1 MIEQSTHL
9 CSPLLADRRDARR
22 CVCPAD
28 RCLGGDCEA
37 CFGSKSAPLSPG
49 RHVDRDGVRGYYI
62 DFRVRARFPARV
74 PPWVT
79 PGIWIVATCQAGLAS
94 YERFLAGD
102 GDEWLAG
109 ATAVGR
115 WLVDQQTRG
124 GTQDGG
130 WQHLGAYAHTF
141 DLSPPWLSAMAQGEG
156 ASLLVR
162 LHLETAEEA
171 FAEAARRALKPLA
184 TPTEEGGVQAL
195 LDGRAFPEE
204 YPTSPPSFV
213 LNGAFFALWG
223 CYDVWLGLG
232 DEDAGRSFRE
242 GVETLAVNLHRWDT
256 GYWSRYD
263 LYPHPVVN
271 MASARYHELH
281 VNLLRA
287 MGRVAPRREFAETL
301 ARFEDYAGSRVNQS
315 RAFLAK
321 AAFRL
326 VVPRNRFLAL
336 RLPWARAG
344 RPGSSAQGSSNDDSG
359 ARPRSPLDIDG

>member
-1 MIEQSTHL
+1 VEKCI
-9 CSPLLADRRDARR
+9 
-22 CVCPAD
+22 CPPD
-28 RCLGGDCEA
+28 HCLGGGCEA
-37 CFGSKSAPLSPG
+37 CFGSKSAPLLPG
-49 RHVDRDGVRGYYI
+49 VHFDGDRVRGYYI
-62 DFRVRARFPARV
+62 DLRVRARFPGLV
-74 PPWVT
+74 PLWVT
-79 PGIWIVATCQAGLAS
+79 PGEWLVATCQAGLAS

-102 GDEWLAG
+102 GDDWLTG
-109 ATAVGR
+109 AIAVGR

-124 GTQDGG
+124 GSQDGG
-130 WQHLGAYAHTF
+130 WQHTGAYAHTF
-141 DLSPPWLSAMAQGEG
+141 DLRPPWLSAMAQGEG

-162 LHLETAEEA
+162 LYLETAEES

-184 TPTEEGGVQAL
+184 RPTEGGGVQAL

-232 DEDAGRSFRE
+232 DEDAGRAFRE

-271 MASARYHELH
+271 IASARYHRLH

-287 MGRVAPRREFAETL
+287 MSRIAPRSEFAEAL
-301 ARFEDYAGSRVNQS
+301 GRFEEYAASNVNRG
-315 RAFLAK
+315 RAFLGK
-321 AAFRL
+321 ALFRV
-326 VVPRNRFLAL
+326 VVPRNSIFAL

-344 RPGSSAQGSSNDDSG
+344 VTRSSAQ
-359 ARPRSPLDIDG
+359 RSPD